1 MTKSFTVTVNKTS
14 LTLPNED
21 QEVFYW
27 FEPFEK
33 WYKGQF
39 DGEWHFYSRH
49 GFCDGH
55 DAPYWFDAEMIDPR
69 DKE

>member
-1 MTKSFTVTVNKTS
+1 MSDKTYSVTVHETKTK
-14 LTLPNED
+14 LPETD

-39 DGEWHFYSRH
+39 DGEWHFYNRH
-49 GFCDGH
+49 GFCDAH
-55 DAPYWFDAEMIDPR
+55 DAPYWFSADFADPR
-69 DKE
+69 S